1 MDVISKLSDV
11 TDKVKICFA
20 YKNDVTYELTYE
32 WTYELSEWEPL
43 YLEMP
48 LEKNKPNKNV
58 KKYIKMIEKVIGKKI
73 HGYGVGPSRMDFR
86 LR

>member
-1 MDVISKLSDV
+1 
-11 TDKVKICFA
+11 
-20 YKNDVTYELTYE
+20 
-32 WTYELSEWEPL
+32 
-43 YLEMP
+43 MP